1 MQNSARTRQVTWRVA
16 SYGFAAA
23 CLFWVFHGIDSRQLF
38 RSVSGMHYWRM
49 ALAILLQPLA
59 YFIVAWEW
67 QLLLRPSGHLPLV
80 KAMQAVFAGRFAND
94 VMPFQTGYLVRAYLA
109 SRWMGSG
116 FGAVVPSL
124 VVERLWEGVWLASG
138 IGALAVVVPL
148 PAYLLL
154 ARNILAFVM
163 LAGIA
168 LVLCIMLRRRMGL
181 VRRIHETF
189 SRWRPCRNI
198 LCVIDRVV
206 DGVRRI
212 GTSRLLPAILGL
224 SILKLAIQALAFL
237 ALMWAYGLKLSMW
250 SGLAVFLIAY
260 LGICIPSTPAS
271 AGVFQL
277 FSITGLSAFGIS
289 KEEATGFSLVAF
301 VAWTLP
307 MAIIG
312 FFALA
317 RSGMTLRKIQNAEIE
332 SEAERPC
339 GSSIGFSPATPMSKD
354 ESCGV

>member
-1 MQNSARTRQVTWRVA
+1 
-16 SYGFAAA
+16 
-23 CLFWVFHGIDSRQLF
+23 
-38 RSVSGMHYWRM
+38 MHYWRM

-80 KAMQAVFAGRFAND
+80 KAMQAVFAGRFTND

-124 VVERLWEGVWLASG
+124 VVERLWEGVWLVSG

-148 PAYLLL
+148 PDYLLL

-163 LAGIA
+163 LAGIG
-168 LVLCIMLRRRMGL
+168 LVLLMILRRRLGL
-181 VRRIHETF
+181 VRRIHKTF
-189 SRWRPCRNI
+189 SRWKPGRNA
-198 LCVIDRVV
+198 LCIIDRVV

-237 ALMWAYGLKLSMW
+237 ALMWAYGLKLSVW

-317 RSGMTLRKIQNAEIE
+317 QSGMTLRKIQNAEFE
-332 SEAERPC
+332 SEAERP
-339 GSSIGFSPATPMSKD
+339 GDSSIGFSSATPMSKD